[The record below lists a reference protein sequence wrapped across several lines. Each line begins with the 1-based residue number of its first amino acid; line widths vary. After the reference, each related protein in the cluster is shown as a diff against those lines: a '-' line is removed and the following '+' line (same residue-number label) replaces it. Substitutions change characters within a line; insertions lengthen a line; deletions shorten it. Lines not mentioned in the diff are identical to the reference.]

1 MNLSR
6 KRLEQIVNNLCDW
19 ACKYDEEF
27 KECFIQAAGL
37 TYEEALDL
45 NLLEDVEPEPAEV
58 DAWAQDELFYELLE
72 ENNEG

>member
-6 KRLEQIVNNLCDW
+6 ERLEQIVNNLCDW
-19 ACKYDEEF
+19 ACEHDREF
-27 KECFIQAAGL
+27 TECFIQAAGL

-45 NLLEDVEPEPAEV
+45 GLLEDVEPEPDEV